1 MAHHPHA
8 FLPGA
13 SKRLEA
19 LSDGVFAI
27 ACTLLVLEIKIPH
40 FRHGLT
46 ISEQWE
52 MIFEAETLPSIAA
65 FIFSFL
71 NILIFWV
78 NHDAINKVLVR
89 YDTKTTYLNI
99 IFLLFISL
107 IPFTTAF
114 LRENLDSFIANAA
127 YGLVLF
133 FASLV
138 AVVMYHHLA
147 FTGKLFLP
155 EVTMNSRKRVYKQ
168 VISGP
173 VLFLIAIAA
182 GLINNYISIAI
193 YALTPVSFMF
203 LPQLDFDTKE
213 EEKLKEHHG

>member
-40 FRHGLT
+40 FSQGLT
-46 ISEQWE
+46 MAQQWE
-52 MIFEAETLPSIAA
+52 IIKEAETLPSIVA

-71 NILIFWV
+71 NILIFWT

-89 YDTKTTYLNI
+89 FDTKTTYLNI
-99 IFLLFISL
+99 VFLLFISL

-114 LRENLDSFIANAA
+114 LRENLSSFIANAS
-127 YGLVLF
+127 YGLVLML
-133 FASLV
+133 ASV
-138 AVVMYHHLA
+138 AAVMMYHHLA
-147 FTGKLFLP
+147 FRAKLFLP
-155 EVTMNSRKRVYKQ
+155 EVTMTSRKRVYIQ
-168 VISGP
+168 VLSGP
-173 VLFLIAIAA
+173 ILFMIAIAA
-182 GLINNYISIAI
+182 GVISTYISIAI
-193 YALTPVSFMF
+193 YAITPISFMF

-213 EEKLKEHHG
+213 EEKIKEQHQ

>member
-27 ACTLLVLEIKIPH
+27 ACTLLVLEIPIPR
-40 FRHGLT
+40 FQSGL
-46 ISEQWE
+46 SLAQQWDE
-52 MIFEAETLPSIAA
+52 MHHVVTEMLA

-71 NILIFWV
+71 NICIFWV
-78 NHDAINKVLVR
+78 NHDAISKVMVR
-89 YDTKTTYLNI
+89 FDTKTTYLNI
-99 IFLLFISL
+99 FFLLFISL
-107 IPFTTAF
+107 IPFTTGFIAK
-114 LRENLDSFIANAA
+114 NLDSFIAVST

-133 FASLV
+133 LCSLTAV
-138 AVVMYHHLA
+138 AMYHHIA
-147 FTGKLFLP
+147 FKGNLFYP
-155 EVTMNSRKRVYKQ
+155 EVTMHSRKRVWKQ

-173 VLFLIAIAA
+173 ALFLVAIAG
-182 GLINNYISIAI
+182 GLISLYIPLII
-193 YALTPVSFMF
+193 YALTPISFMF

-213 EEKLKEHHG
+213 EEAAKKEMKA

>member
-40 FRHGLT
+40 FGHGL
-46 ISEQWE
+46 SLAEQWN
-52 MIFEAETLPSIAA
+52 MLMQDDVLPSIAA
-65 FIFSFL
+65 FAFSFL
-71 NILIFWV
+71 NILVFWT
-78 NHDAINKVLVR
+78 NHDAINKVIVR

-99 IFLLFISL
+99 VFLLFISL

-114 LRENLDSFIANAA
+114 LRENLDSFIANAF
-127 YGLVLF
+127 YGSVLM
-133 FASLV
+133 FASV
-138 AVVMYHHLA
+138 IAVMMYHHLA
-147 FTGKLFLP
+147 FKAKLFLP
-155 EVTMNSRKRVYKQ
+155 EVTMISRKRVYRQ

-182 GLINNYISIAI
+182 GLINNNISIVI
-193 YALTPVSFMF
+193 YAITPISFMF

-213 EEKLKEHHG
+213 EEIKKEHQA

>member
-27 ACTLLVLEIKIPH
+27 ACTLLVLEIDIPH
-40 FRHGLT
+40 FKSG
-46 ISEQWE
+46 ISLAEQWHE
-52 MIFEAETLPSIAA
+52 FSELIPSLTA
-65 FIFSFL
+65 FVFSFL
-71 NILIFWV
+71 NILIFWT
-78 NHDAINKVLVR
+78 NHDAINKVIVR

-99 IFLLFISL
+99 VFLLFISL

-114 LRENLDSFIANAA
+114 IARNIDSFIANAC
-127 YGLVLF
+127 YGLVLCL
-133 FASLV
+133 ASVV
-138 AVVMYHHLA
+138 AVWMYHHLA
-147 FTGKLFLP
+147 FKAKLFLP
-155 EVTMNSRKRVYKQ
+155 EVTMTSRKKMYKQ

-173 VLFLIAIAA
+173 WLFLIAI
-182 GLINNYISIAI
+182 GLGLLNNYISIII

-213 EEKLKEHHG
+213 EEIKKEHSE

>member
-13 SKRLEA
+13 SKRLEF
-19 LSDGVFAI
+19 LIDGVFAI
-27 ACTLLVLEIKIPH
+27 ACTLLVIEVKVPHLEHNSGIAA
-40 FRHGLT
+40 
-46 ISEQWE
+46 QWE
-52 MIFEAETLPSIAA
+52 KFVEVLPSIAG
-65 FIFSFL
+65 FVFSFL

-78 NHDAINKVLVR
+78 NHDAISKVIVR
-89 YDTKTTYLNI
+89 FDTKTTYLNI

-114 LRENLDSFIANAA
+114 LTEHLDSYIANAA

-138 AVVMYHHLA
+138 AVMMYHHLA
-147 FTGKLFLP
+147 FRSNLFLS
-155 EVTMNSRKRVYKQ
+155 EVTARSKKRVYYQ

-173 VLFLIAIAA
+173 FLYIIAISL

-193 YALTPVSFMF
+193 YAIMPICFMF
-203 LPQLDFDTKE
+203 LPQLDFDTKAE
-213 EEKLKEHHG
+213 ELLKEQPTHH

>member
-27 ACTLLVLEIKIPH
+27 ACTLLVLEIEIPA
-40 FRHGLT
+40 FEPGL
-46 ISEQWE
+46 SLAGQWE
-52 MIFEAETLPSIAA
+52 EFSHAIIPSLAA
-65 FIFSFL
+65 FAFSFL

-78 NHDAINKVLVR
+78 NHDTINKVIVR

-114 LRENLDSFIANAA
+114 LRSNLTSFLANAC

-138 AVVMYHHLA
+138 AVWMYHHLA
-147 FTGKLFLP
+147 FRSNLFLT
-155 EVTMNSRKRVYKQ
+155 EVGMKSRKRVYRQ
-168 VISGP
+168 IVSGP
-173 VLFLIAIAA
+173 VLFAIAIAL
-182 GLINNYISIAI
+182 GTISNYISIGI
-193 YALTPVSFMF
+193 YALTPLSFMF

-213 EEKLKEHHG
+213 EEKAQQQGE

>member
-1 MAHHPHA
+1 MAQHPHT

-27 ACTLLVLEIKIPH
+27 ACTLLVIEIEIPH
-40 FRHGLT
+40 IKPG
-46 ISEQWE
+46 ISLAEQWHE
-52 MIFEAETLPSIAA
+52 FQEIIPSLIA
-65 FIFSFL
+65 FGFSFL
-71 NILIFWV
+71 NILVFWT

-99 IFLLFISL
+99 FFLLFISL

-114 LRENLDSFIANAA
+114 IRDNPDSFIATAC

-138 AVVMYHHLA
+138 AVMMYHHLA
-147 FTGKLFLP
+147 FKTNLFLP
-155 EVTMNSRKRVYKQ
+155 AVTITSRKRVYRQ

-173 VLFLIAIAA
+173 VLFVIAIAA

-213 EEKLKEHHG
+213 EEKLREQRE

>member
-27 ACTLLVLEIKIPH
+27 ACTLLVLEIDIPH
-40 FRHGLT
+40 FKSGLS
-46 ISEQWE
+46 IVEQWDE
-52 MIFEAETLPSIAA
+52 FSSLIPSLIA
-65 FIFSFL
+65 FVFSFL

-78 NHDAINKVLVR
+78 NHDAINKVIVR

-99 IFLLFISL
+99 VFLLFISL

-114 LRENLDSFIANAA
+114 IARNTDSFIANAC
-127 YGLVLF
+127 YGLVLCL
-133 FASLV
+133 ASVV
-138 AVVMYHHLA
+138 AVWMYHHIA
-147 FTGKLFLP
+147 FKANLFYP
-155 EVTMNSRKRVYKQ
+155 EVTMASRKKMYKQ

-173 VLFLIAIAA
+173 VLFAVAIAL
-182 GLINNYISIAI
+182 GLLNNYISIII

-213 EEKLKEHHG
+213 EEIKKEHHE

>member
-27 ACTLLVLEIKIPH
+27 ACTLLVLEIDIPH
-40 FRHGLT
+40 FKSGL
-46 ISEQWE
+46 SLADQWRE
-52 MIFEAETLPSIAA
+52 FSGLIPSLIA
-65 FIFSFL
+65 FGFSFL
-71 NILIFWV
+71 NILVFWT
-78 NHDAINKVLVR
+78 NHDAINKVIVR

-114 LRENLDSFIANAA
+114 IARNIDSLLANIC
-127 YGLVLF
+127 YGLVLSL
-133 FASLV
+133 ASV
-138 AVVMYHHLA
+138 TAVWMYHHLA
-147 FTGKLFLP
+147 FKAKLFLP
-155 EVTMNSRKRVYKQ
+155 EVTLVSRKRVYKQ
-168 VISGP
+168 VLGGP
-173 VLFLIAIAA
+173 FLFLIAIAA
-182 GLINNYISIAI
+182 GLISNYISIAI
-193 YALTPVSFMF
+193 YALTPISFMF

-213 EEKLKEHHG
+213 EEIKKQHQE